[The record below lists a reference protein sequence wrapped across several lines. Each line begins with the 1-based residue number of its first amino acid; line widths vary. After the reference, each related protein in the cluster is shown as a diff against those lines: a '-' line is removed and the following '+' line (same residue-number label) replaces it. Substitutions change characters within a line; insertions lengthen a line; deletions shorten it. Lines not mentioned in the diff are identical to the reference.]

1 MGRILL
7 GKKRKSDLAGA
18 RAYRDLILEQ
28 EREKAFCRPCPAAPS
43 ALRPEETKGSFTEAR
58 FSIMPSVS
66 EREAE
71 RKDADVRTASAPAEP
86 SAEPEEKAYGGT
98 EFSIRANPEQFQY
111 SSHHLEDP
119 EQAAAGAQLPVPPAE
134 SERKKPEHAGT
145 ESHAVPAGSAE
156 QAPRPGKKLRNDA
169 LDRKPNQGVPGEIL
183 SALRSRQEMTF
194 VEKLNELIRARGEK
208 DSKIYKAAQIDRRL
222 FSKIM
227 SDFHYKPSKDT
238 ALALAYAL
246 ELDLPEAEDLL
257 RRAGFL
263 LTHSDVRDIVLE
275 YFFREHIY
283 RIHEINIILD
293 ELGLRKIGR

>member
-7 GKKRKSDLAGA
+7 GKKRKTDLAGA

-28 EREKAFCRPCPAAPS
+28 EREKAFSGSRPAAPS
-43 ALRPEETKGSFTEAR
+43 VLEPEEMEGSVPEAR
-58 FSIMPSVS
+58 FSIMPPVS
-66 EREAE
+66 EGEAE
-71 RKDADVRTASAPAEP
+71 RKDSDLRTASVP
-86 SAEPEEKAYGGT
+86 AEPEEKAYGGT
-98 EFSIRANPEQFQY
+98 KFSIRANPQQFRY
-111 SSHHLEDP
+111 SSHRLEDP
-119 EQAAAGAQLPVPPAE
+119 EQADAGTQVPVPSAKP
-134 SERKKPEHAGT
+134 ERKKPEHTGT
-145 ESHAVPAGSAE
+145 ESHAVPADSAE
-156 QAPRPGKKLRNDA
+156 QDFRPGKKLRNDA
-169 LDRKPNQGVPGEIL
+169 LDRKPNLGVPGEIL
-183 SALRSRQEMTF
+183 SALRSRQELTF

-227 SDFHYKPSKDT
+227 SDFRYKPSKDT

>member
-7 GKKRKSDLAGA
+7 GKKLKTDLAGA

-28 EREKAFCRPCPAAPS
+28 EREKAYCRPCPAVPS
-43 ALRPEETKGSFTEAR
+43 VLEPEETKGSATEAR

-71 RKDADVRTASAPAEP
+71 QKDADARMASAPAEP
-86 SAEPEEKAYGGT
+86 SAELEGKAYGGT
-98 EFSIRANPEQFQY
+98 KFSIRVKPQQFQY

-134 SERKKPEHAGT
+134 SERKKQERAGT
-145 ESHAVPAGSAE
+145 ETHTVPAGSAE
-156 QAPRPGKKLRNDA
+156 QDPHLGKNMLNDV
-169 LDRKPNQGVPGEIL
+169 LNRKPNQGVPEKIL
-183 SALRSRQEMTF
+183 SELRSRQEMTF

-208 DSKIYKAAQIDRRL
+208 DSIIYKAAQVDRRL

-257 RRAGFL
+257 RRAGYL
-263 LTHSDVRDIVLE
+263 LTHSDARDIVLE
-275 YFFREHIY
+275 YFFKEHIY

>member
-1 MGRILL
+1 
-7 GKKRKSDLAGA
+7 
-18 RAYRDLILEQ
+18 
-28 EREKAFCRPCPAAPS
+28 
-43 ALRPEETKGSFTEAR
+43 
-58 FSIMPSVS
+58 
-66 EREAE
+66 
-71 RKDADVRTASAPAEP
+71 
-86 SAEPEEKAYGGT
+86 
-98 EFSIRANPEQFQY
+98 
-111 SSHHLEDP
+111 
-119 EQAAAGAQLPVPPAE
+119 
-134 SERKKPEHAGT
+134 
-145 ESHAVPAGSAE
+145 
-156 QAPRPGKKLRNDA
+156 
-169 LDRKPNQGVPGEIL
+169 
-183 SALRSRQEMTF
+183 MTF

-283 RIHEINIILD
+283 RIHEINIILN